1 MSVTPPSTSHWRPV
15 FPGTPGDG
23 PGLECTMTLHAALF
37 ALRLALAVVF
47 VAHGVKH
54 YRNRI
59 KTIAWTG
66 SIGFRSP
73 RIQWFLMTFAEM
85 GIGLALAAGFVTSVA
100 AAAALAMMV
109 VAYWT
114 VHRHAGFFIT
124 ARPDEG
130 WEYVFV
136 VAITAAAIAVLGPG
150 EWSIDHVIGW
160 SQRLDGFTG
169 AVIAGCG

>member
-1 MSVTPPSTSHWRPV
+1 MSS
-15 FPGTPGDG
+15 D
-23 PGLECTMTLHAALF
+23 AALL

-54 YRNRI
+54 YRNRT

-73 RIQWFLMTFAEM
+73 GIQWFLMTFAEI
-85 GIGLALAAGFVTSVA
+85 GIGLALAAGLVTTIA
-100 AAAALAMMV
+100 AAGALAMMV
-109 VAYWT
+109 VAFWT

-136 VAITAAAIAVLGPG
+136 VGVVAIAIAVLGPG
-150 EWSIDHVIGW
+150 EWSIDHAIGW
-160 SQRLDGFTG
+160 SEKLDGTTG
-169 AVIAGCG
+169 AAIAAGGIIAAFGQLAMFFRSAR